1 VLGFVPAHRKNF
13 KNFTTIGFQSS
24 GIPRHLHVQFP
35 QEEKMI
41 VPALRTLLVAALLAL
56 PLTAADNPARHSDSP
71 KAPKNHNEATVAQLE
86 AEMASGKL
94 TSEDLTREYIARIIA
109 LDQNGPGVNSVIE
122 LNPDALEMA
131 RNADKLRK
139 RGMVLG
145 PLHGIPVLLKDN
157 IDTGDKMQTTAGSF
171 ALFGHPAVQDSTIA
185 ANLRAGGAV
194 ILGKTNLSEWANF
207 RSFESVSGWSGRG
220 GQTNNPYG
228 INRNPCGSSSGSG
241 AATSANFAAVSLGT
255 ETDGSIVCPAN
266 VNGVVGIKPTV
277 GLTSRAGVVPISH
290 VQDTVGPHGRT
301 VADAAA
307 VLGAIQSRTFDGR
320 DPATGGVP
328 LGWRGRFTRP
338 TNIPTDYTQFL
349 DSNGLRGARL
359 GLTRIGLGGFDPFVP
374 TPQAVV
380 DAFEASFQA
389 LTDAGATV
397 IDLDAAGFTF
407 PNGGGGPGE
416 LLILFFDFRNDVQN
430 YFATRVG
437 VPMAGKTLND
447 AIAFNNAHADVE
459 MPFFT
464 QDIWDL
470 IATMP
475 TGPDDPQPLFGGMTY
490 NQALAAD
497 KDFGVNGIDLA
508 LSQFNLDAVVTAT
521 DNPAWATDLIF
532 GDHFIFGSSGLAAPE
547 GYPIVQVPAAMVHG
561 APMGISFFGTAFS
574 EPTLIKLA
582 SGFEAA
588 TQVRAHNLPTFAPT
602 VPFDHIAGT
611 TLKPPHQRGMPQ
623 SAARSQPAP
632 PSNTNRQ
639 PGKELKRPHAL

>member
-1 VLGFVPAHRKNF
+1 MVVPA
-13 KNFTTIGFQSS
+13 I
-24 GIPRHLHVQFP
+24 
-35 QEEKMI
+35 
-41 VPALRTLLVAALLAL
+41 RTLLLAALLAL
-56 PLTAADNPARHSDSP
+56 PLAAANVATQNSNSAGIPTQ
-71 KAPKNHNEATVAQLE
+71 HNEATVAQLQ
-86 AEMASGKL
+86 AEMASGHL
-94 TSEDLTREYIARIIA
+94 TSEQLTSEYIARIVA
-109 LDQNGPGVNSVIE
+109 LDQNGPGVNAVIE
-122 LNPDALEMA
+122 LNPDALVMA
-131 RNADKLRK
+131 RHADALRR
-139 RGMVLG
+139 RGIVLG

-157 IDTGDKMQTTAGSF
+157 VDTGDKMQTTAGSF
-171 ALFGHPAVQDSTIA
+171 ALFGTPAIHDSTVA

-207 RSFESVSGWSGRG
+207 RSFESISGWSGRG

-228 INRNPCGSSSGSG
+228 INRNPCGSSSGS
-241 AATSANFAAVSLGT
+241 AAAASANFAAVSFGT

-266 VNGVVGIKPTV
+266 ANGVVGIKPTV
-277 GLTSRAGVVPISH
+277 GLTSRAGIVPISH
-290 VQDTVGPHGRT
+290 VQDTFGPHGRT

-307 VLGAIQSRTFDGR
+307 ALGVVQSRTFDGR
-320 DPATGGVP
+320 DPATGDVP
-328 LGWRGRFTRP
+328 LGWQGRFTRP

-349 DSNGLRGARL
+349 DPNGLKGARL
-359 GLTRIGLGGFDPFVP
+359 GLTRLGLFGFDSVS
-374 TPQAVV
+374 TPQPVV
-380 DAFEASFQA
+380 DAFEGAFQA

-397 IDLDAAGFTF
+397 IDLDAAGFAF

-416 LLILFFDFRNDVQN
+416 LLILFFDFRNDVQA
-430 YFATRVG
+430 YFATRIG
-437 VPMAGKTLND
+437 VPVAGKTLND

-459 MPFFT
+459 MPFFS

-497 KDFGVNGIDLA
+497 HDFGVNGIDAA

-521 DNPAWATDLIF
+521 DNPAWATDFIF

-547 GYPIVQVPAAMVHG
+547 GYPIVQVPAATVLG

-588 TQVRAHNLPTFAPT
+588 TQVRAHNLPTFAST
-602 VPFDHIAGT
+602 LPFDHIAGS
-611 TLKPPHQRGMPQ
+611 TLLPPHRRAAPSQSSQSQKALTPNASAPQ
-623 SAARSQPAP
+623 
-632 PSNTNRQ
+632 
-639 PGKELKRPHAL
+639 GKQLKRPHAL